1 MADPEL
7 AERSPERGDVKA
19 AIFEIKDW
27 ERRYIEERWPAP
39 SGAEGENASFLFEPG
54 PLAEKHFEKIRDAE
68 ALSVF
73 IASRVTEEVLERLP
87 GLRMI
92 ATRSTGFDHIDVAA
106 CRRRGVVVSN
116 VPTYGE
122 NTVAEH
128 TFALILM
135 LSRKVHKS
143 YLQAQHG
150 HVELAALTG
159 FDLQG
164 KTIGVIGAGHIGLH
178 VIRIARG
185 FGMRVLA
192 FDVLRNPFLADLL
205 GFQYADLGTVLRE
218 SDIVS
223 LHCPLTP
230 ETRHLIGAE
239 QFRQM
244 KLGALLVNT
253 ARGGLVDTDA
263 LAQALD
269 TGQLGGAG
277 LDVIEGEELIREE
290 KELLYERQD
299 AEKLRAAL
307 RTRMLLGRD
316 DVVFT
321 PHNAFN
327 SQEALERILDTTI
340 ENLQA
345 FAAGKPANRVE

>member
-1 MADPEL
+1 MRVAF
-7 AERSPERGDVKA
+7 
-19 AIFEIKDW
+19 FEVKDW
-27 ERRYIEERWPAP
+27 EREYLQERLPADR
-39 SGAEGENASFLFEPG
+39 ATFEAG
-54 PLAEKHFEKIRDAE
+54 QLDAKHLEDIRDAE

-73 IASRVTEEVLERLP
+73 IYSKVTAAVVDQLP
-87 GLRMI
+87 ALKHV
-92 ATRSTGFDHIDVAA
+92 ATRSTGYDHIDLAA
-106 CRRRGVVVSN
+106 CRARGIAVSN

-143 YLQAQHG
+143 HAQVRAG
-150 HVELAALTG
+150 HIELAGLTG

-164 KTIGVIGAGHIGLH
+164 KTIGVVGAGRIGLH

-192 FDVLRNPFLADLL
+192 HDTRRDPFLAELMA
-205 GFQYADLGTVLRE
+205 FQYAPQEQLLEE

-223 LHCPLTP
+223 LHCPLLPATHHMIG
-230 ETRHLIGAE
+230 RAQFARMKRGVLLI
-239 QFRQM
+239 
-244 KLGALLVNT
+244 NT

-263 LAQALD
+263 LAEALES
-269 TGQLGGAG
+269 GQCGGAG
-277 LDVIEGEELIREE
+277 LDVLEGEELIKEE
-290 KELLYERQD
+290 KQLLYEKDNLER
-299 AEKLRAAL
+299 L
-307 RTRMLLGRD
+307 RTVVRTRLLLERE

-327 SQEALERILDTTI
+327 SREALLRILDTTLA
-340 ENLQA
+340 NLEA
-345 FAAGKPANRVE
+345 YRAGSPINAVC